1 MITLIQAIQNLVP
14 GAEVSVGVYD
24 QEITWINPTVA
35 PVTLD
40 EILAEQQRLQQNYDW
55 HEYRRNRAREYPSVE
70 EQLDALYHAGL
81 FPPAMAERIRQVK
94 EKYPP
99 PQMSRE
105 EWLQRQVQTPSGPPV
120 APPAPAPVPLGM
132 PTESIS
138 AEEWLRRQSSLPSMT
153 REQWLAQQNSS
164 VPMTREQWLASQ
176 SNM

>member
-14 GAEVSVGVYD
+14 GAEVSVGVYN

-35 PVTLD
+35 PVSL
-40 EILAEQQRLQQNYDW
+40 EQILEEQQRLQDVYDW
-55 HEYRRNRAREYPSVE
+55 NEYRRNRAREYPSVE

-81 FPPAMAERIRQVK
+81 FPPDMAQRIRQVK

-99 PQMSRE
+99 PRMSRE
-105 EWLQRQVQTPSGPPV
+105 EWLQRQVQTPSGPAV
-120 APPAPAPVPLGM
+120 AAPQPPAPLGM

-138 AEEWLRRQSSLPSMT
+138 AEEWLKRQSSLPSVT
-153 REQWLAQQNSS
+153 KEQWLAQQTTP

-176 SNM
+176 SNL